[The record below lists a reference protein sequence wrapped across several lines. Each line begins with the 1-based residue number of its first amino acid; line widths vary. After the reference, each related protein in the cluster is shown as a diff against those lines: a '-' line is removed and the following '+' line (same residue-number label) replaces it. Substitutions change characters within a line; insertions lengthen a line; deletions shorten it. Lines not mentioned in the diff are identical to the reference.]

1 MKMMIPPPMLPRH
14 YSWEDIHAY
23 WSIRPISIVL
33 RLFEITGQLTP
44 LMVRY
49 IWDFKVLHSNHSTSN
64 TSTSTAT
71 TANADDY
78 EQDQEDKEEKERNSI
93 MRYHAQQWRQALTR
107 LGPAFV
113 KMGQQLSIRPDLVPP
128 VVLEELQK
136 LCDSVTPISDDIAMQ
151 LLETEL
157 NCHPSKLFTNLRFV
171 ASASLG
177 QVYRGTLVISDN
189 DDDDDDDGTQQR
201 RRQKEEEVEVAV
213 KIQRPGMME
222 SFSLDLFLLQQWGV
236 FMDAWTSVI
245 THQKPYH
252 KGMYD
257 ARYRQGF
264 CLFEKILVL
273 HLFCFLETS
282 AHSRA
287 PAFSHTFSATYTEF
301 LQNFAKGSYGELDYE
316 LEAKNQRYF
325 QQEMKNRSCPVVI
338 PDVYDKYTSRRV
350 LTTQWMDGIRLSD
363 ADPETIRRLIPV
375 GVELFLTQLLD
386 IGAFHADPHPGNLLV
401 TPNGQLCLL
410 DFGLCAEVDESA
422 RAGMTRAI
430 VNLLARD
437 FEALVH
443 KDAKQ
448 LGFLPHDYD
457 TSELQPIMT
466 KVLTGGLLESGSNL
480 HARKRKLLEI
490 SNELN
495 QVFFQYPFSVPPFF
509 ALVTRGLGLLEGIAL
524 TGDPEFDIFRASA
537 PYATKRAMQM
547 AVNHR
552 YWTTKSNASAAV
564 ATTIVATSPSAP

>member
-1 MKMMIPPPMLPRH
+1 MASNFSNHQLHHLKLMMKAAVRRRPVLISSTVTLGGTFGYGYWKEYQANRQEQMYVLYQQQQQQQQLQQQNPSSRDDNNDNNTHNNHNKTTMKMMIPPPMLPRH

-245 THQKPYH
+245 THQKPIIKVCMMH
-252 KGMYD
+252 GTGRDFASLK
-257 ARYRQGF
+257 RS
-264 CLFEKILVL
+264 
-273 HLFCFLETS
+273 LFCIFFVFSKQVHTHVHLLFPIRSLPRTQNS
-282 AHSRA
+282 CKTLPRA
-287 PAFSHTFSATYTEF
+287 VMENSIMSWKPRINVTF
-301 LQNFAKGSYGELDYE
+301 
-316 LEAKNQRYF
+316 
-325 QQEMKNRSCPVVI
+325 NR
-338 PDVYDKYTSRRV
+338 K
-350 LTTQWMDGIRLSD
+350 
-363 ADPETIRRLIPV
+363 
-375 GVELFLTQLLD
+375 
-386 IGAFHADPHPGNLLV
+386 
-401 TPNGQLCLL
+401 
-410 DFGLCAEVDESA
+410 
-422 RAGMTRAI
+422 
-430 VNLLARD
+430 
-437 FEALVH
+437 
-443 KDAKQ
+443 
-448 LGFLPHDYD
+448 
-457 TSELQPIMT
+457 
-466 KVLTGGLLESGSNL
+466 
-480 HARKRKLLEI
+480 
-490 SNELN
+490 
-495 QVFFQYPFSVPPFF
+495 
-509 ALVTRGLGLLEGIAL
+509 
-524 TGDPEFDIFRASA
+524 
-537 PYATKRAMQM
+537 
-547 AVNHR
+547 
-552 YWTTKSNASAAV
+552 
-564 ATTIVATSPSAP
+564 